1 MFKRVPGLLL
11 VVLVV
16 LFALAAPGM
25 AQEKAIK
32 GNEREILEQILKQ
45 TYQPSVIGK
54 HMMGIGAESGVQ
66 HAGTI
71 VIVQRAGLYGSLLRS
86 EIASSSI
93 HGTQAELFRG
103 HKDYEVPVGER
114 FYVVNISVGQETI
127 FFGLLSTRVIPTHAG
142 TDRVWTV
149 ATFYFSP
156 EVLASAD
163 KSAVMQEID
172 RWFLPEG
179 RYGANPAVV
188 APGSPAPG
196 DAMAPATYAAAPGV
210 PPPVVVSPAAVSS
223 AALSPGMSREQIIHQ
238 LGPPLREVSF
248 EARTWLTYPVFV
260 VILKDGKL
268 ASLEN
273 PGAST
278 ARLTVRS
285 EPSGAEIYVDGKFSG
300 STPSA
305 LQVAEGNRLLSV
317 RSPGFQ
323 NWDRDMQLTAGSD
336 INVEAKLAKN

>member
-1 MFKRVPGLLL
+1 MFKRVPRLLL
-11 VVLVV
+11 VVLVI

-71 VIVQRAGLYGSLLRS
+71 VIVQHPGLYGSLLHS

-114 FYVVNISVGQETI
+114 YYVVNISVGQETV
-127 FFGLLSTRVIPTHAG
+127 FFGLLSTRAIPTHGG

-172 RWFLPEG
+172 QWFLPEG
-179 RYGANPAVV
+179 RFGANPAVV
-188 APGSPAPG
+188 VTGNPGN
-196 DAMAPATYAAAPGV
+196 AMAPATYAAAPGV
-210 PPPVVVSPAAVSS
+210 PAPVVVSPTAVSS

-238 LGPPLREVSF
+238 LGSPLREMSF
-248 EARTWLTYPVFV
+248 EARTWLTYPAFV

-285 EPSGAEIYVDGKFSG
+285 EPSGAEIYVDGKFFG
-300 STPSA
+300 STPST

-336 INVEAKLAKN
+336 INVEAKLPKN

>member
-11 VVLVV
+11 VVLVI

-54 HMMGIGAESGVQ
+54 HLMGIGAESGVQ

-71 VIVQRAGLYGSLLRS
+71 VIVQRPGLYGSLLRS

-114 FYVVNISVGQETI
+114 FYVVNISVGQETV
-127 FFGLLSTRVIPTHAG
+127 FFGLLSTRAIPTRAG

-172 RWFLPEG
+172 QWFLPEG

-188 APGSPAPG
+188 APDSPAPG
-196 DAMAPATYAAAPGV
+196 NAMASATYAAAPA
-210 PPPVVVSPAAVSS
+210 PVVVSPAAVSS

-238 LGPPLREVSF
+238 LGSPLREVSF
-248 EARTWLTYPVFV
+248 EARTWLTYPAFV

-268 ASLEN
+268 TSLEN

-285 EPSGAEIYVDGKFSG
+285 EPSGAEIYVDGKFFG
-300 STPSA
+300 STPST

-317 RSPGFQ
+317 RSTGFQ

>member
-1 MFKRVPGLLL
+1 MFKRVPRLLL
-11 VVLVV
+11 VVVV
-16 LFALAAPGM
+16 ILFALAATGM

-54 HMMGIGAESGVQ
+54 HIMGIGAESGVQ
-66 HAGTI
+66 RAGTI
-71 VIVQRAGLYGSLLRS
+71 VIVQRPGLYGSLLRS

-114 FYVVNISVGQETI
+114 FYVVNISVGQETV
-127 FFGLLSTRVIPTHAG
+127 FFGLLSARAIPTRAN

-172 RWFLPEG
+172 QWLLPEG
-179 RYGANPAVV
+179 RYGANPAVI
-188 APGSPAPG
+188 APGSPG
-196 DAMAPATYAAAPGV
+196 NAMAPATYAAAPGV
-210 PPPVVVSPAAVSS
+210 PAPVVVRPAAVSS

-248 EARTWLTYPVFV
+248 EARTWLTYPAFV

-285 EPSGAEIYVDGKFSG
+285 EPSGAEIYVDGKFFG
-300 STPSA
+300 STPST
-305 LQVAEGNRLLSV
+305 LQVPEGNCLLSV

-323 NWDRDMQLTAGSD
+323 NWERDMQLIAGSD
-336 INVEAKLAKN
+336 INVEAKLPKN